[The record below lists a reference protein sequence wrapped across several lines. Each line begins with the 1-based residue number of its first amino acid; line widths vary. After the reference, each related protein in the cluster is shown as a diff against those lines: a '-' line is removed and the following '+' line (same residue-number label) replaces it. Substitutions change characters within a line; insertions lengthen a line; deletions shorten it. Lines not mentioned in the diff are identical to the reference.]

1 MTKIRRNFW
10 NFLSTY
16 FFRIGHNN
24 KGPSPGWFLDSVL
37 VEAEGRS
44 FEFICQ
50 RWLSKDEDDGKIERE
65 LLLDGKESIFVHNI
79 AVHTGDERG
88 AGTNAKVWIEMF
100 DEKREGSGKIQLR
113 GGSFERDE
121 TDHFPVELT
130 HLYSPIDHIYIGHD
144 DGGVGAAW
152 FLDCVVIGC
161 PAAGLE
167 QTFDCMDW
175 IKQGRDSS
183 AMVKLKEN
191 KTKRK
196 KISSSE
202 GWICQG
208 KTSSF
213 DNLKEDIDCKRAVFI
228 LYLN

>member
-1 MTKIRRNFW
+1 M
-10 NFLSTY
+10 
-16 FFRIGHNN
+16 
-24 KGPSPGWFLDSVL
+24 
-37 VEAEGRS
+37 
-44 FEFICQ
+44 
-50 RWLSKDEDDGKIERE
+50 
-65 LLLDGKESIFVHNI
+65 DGKESIFVHNI

-152 FLDCVVIGC
+152 FLNCVVIGC

-208 KTSSF
+208 KST
-213 DNLKEDIDCKRAVFI
+213 RTAVFSMI
-228 LYLN
+228 KDVMNGWFLSLFHKYLDRKCSHLAAFYTRADRPLT